1 MHVQPEPG
9 PTVGDVGQHLAA
21 IEVDSS
27 TSCLVSD
34 PGIPTLEKA
43 FDAVMLGEYLTE
55 ALPSEWGTI
64 RNVRLQVLKHE
75 HAKRRCTFEI
85 RLGTTT
91 GCYSLIGKVYT
102 EDRSDLYRAIEDI

>member
-1 MHVQPEPG
+1 MHVQPEPR

-43 FDAVMLGEYLTE
+43 FDAVLLGEYLPE
-55 ALPSEWGTI
+55 VLPSEWGTI
-64 RNVRLQVLKHE
+64 RNARLQVLKHE
-75 HAKRRCTFEI
+75 PVKGGCTFEI
-85 RLGTTT
+85 RLWTTRAS
-91 GCYSLIGKVYT
+91 YSLTCQVY
-102 EDRSDLYRAIEDI
+102 